1 MQSSIYLW
9 SSEDFLEMKMN
20 KGLTESSQKSKSSF
34 DSIINDPADENIHL
48 LYGCYIYPIQVRLCV
63 NYLEDSSFVH
73 LL

>member
-34 DSIINDPADENIHL
+34 DSIINDPADKNIHL
-48 LYGCYIYPIQVRLCV
+48 LYIYP
-63 NYLEDSSFVH
+63 SST
-73 LL
+73 LRQLSRR